1 MKPRK
6 LALFDL
12 DNTLLETDSDYEWA
26 QFLIEEG
33 VLDGAV
39 YEERNRYFYDRYLDG
54 TLDILEFL
62 DFQLKP
68 IANVPR
74 AQLDRWH
81 ADFMHRKIRPMI
93 IPKARALVESHADA
107 LTAIVTA
114 TNRFITEPIAAELG
128 VPNLLATDIEEVDGV
143 FTGKPRGTPTFREG
157 KIRRV
162 DEWLADMGHKLEDYE
177 SWFYSDS
184 MNDLPLLERV
194 DHAVAVDPDD
204 RLRAEAQKRGWPII
218 SLRATP
224 TKALPQAGGKI

>member
-1 MKPRK
+1 MTKRK

-12 DNTLLETDSDYEWA
+12 DNTLLETDSDYQWA

-33 VLDGAV
+33 LLDKAI
-39 YEERNRYFYDRYLDG
+39 YEEKNQYFYDRYMDG
-54 TLDILEFL
+54 TLDIHEFL

-68 IANVPR
+68 LANVPR
-74 AQLDRWH
+74 EQLDKWH

-93 IPKARALVESHADA
+93 FPHAKALIESHSDA

-128 VPNLLATDIEEVDGV
+128 VPNLLATDIEEVDGM

-162 DEWLADMGHKLEDYE
+162 NEWLAEMGHRLEDFE

-184 MNDLPLLERV
+184 LNDLPLLERV
-194 DHAVAVDPDD
+194 DHPVAVNPDP
-204 RLRAEAQKRGWPII
+204 RLRAEAEKRGWQTLTL
-218 SLRATP
+218 SL
-224 TKALPQAGGKI
+224 ALPQGGGKT

>member
-1 MKPRK
+1 MTKRK

-12 DNTLLETDSDYEWA
+12 DNTLLETDSDYQWA

-33 VLDGAV
+33 LLDKAI
-39 YEERNRYFYDRYLDG
+39 YEEKNQDFYDRYMDG
-54 TLDILEFL
+54 TLDIHEFL

-68 IANVPR
+68 LANVPR
-74 AQLDRWH
+74 EQLDKWH

-93 IPKARALVESHADA
+93 FPHAKALIESHSDA

-128 VPNLLATDIEEVDGV
+128 VPNLLATDIEEVDGM

-162 DEWLADMGHKLEDYE
+162 NEWLAEMGHRLEDFE

-184 MNDLPLLERV
+184 LNDLPLLERV
-194 DHAVAVDPDD
+194 DHPHAVDPDP
-204 RLRAEAQKRGWPII
+204 RLRAEAEKRRWPII
-218 SLRATP
+218 SLRRHSRE
-224 TKALPQAGGKI
+224 GGNPIR